1 MTFLSTVLRD
11 GLMYVSPA
19 YSCLIFKVSTT
30 DLCWNE
36 EMSSK
41 IWVIIICKRRVST
54 ESNRK
59 KRHSSVHF
67 CISASSCRNWF
78 RYCATSWCLLGE
90 LTRSS
95 RENVIDQTLLQMKW
109 KDDVTCS
116 SFSSWYLSFSD
127 CNWAEINLEPLIP
140 AVSAPVE
147 DIFWSEVTKFGTH
160 FSLKNSSHPRE
171 DSTVLVF
178 SWCSDNQAFPLFLG
192 LFPWQALRW
201 YGFLHLLHFM
211 TTFPSLPLSL

>member
-1 MTFLSTVLRD
+1 
-11 GLMYVSPA
+11 MYVSPA

-30 DLCWNE
+30 DLYWNE

-59 KRHSSVHF
+59 KRHISVHF
-67 CISASSCRNWF
+67 SISASSCRNWF
-78 RYCATSWCLLGE
+78 RCCATSWCLLDE

-109 KDDVTCS
+109 RDDVTCS
-116 SFSSWYLSFSD
+116 SFSSWYLSFSAF
-127 CNWAEINLEPLIP
+127 NWADINLEPLIP

-147 DIFWSEVTKFGTH
+147 DIFWSEVTKLGTH

-178 SWCSDNQAFPLFLG
+178 SYVQTTKLFLC
-192 LFPWQALRW
+192 F
-201 YGFLHLLHFM
+201 
-211 TTFPSLPLSL
+211 